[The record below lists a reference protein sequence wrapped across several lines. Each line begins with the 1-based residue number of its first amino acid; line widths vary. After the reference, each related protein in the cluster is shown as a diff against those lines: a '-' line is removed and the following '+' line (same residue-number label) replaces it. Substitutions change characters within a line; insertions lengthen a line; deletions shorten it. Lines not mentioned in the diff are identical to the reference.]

1 MQANAFCFDGDPA
14 LGQRAGHFEKTVGER
29 GLAMVDVRDDAEIP
43 YELRVHFFRLPI
55 FSIAGRIRMARAIF
69 RRACCIRTSDTRG
82 AKTVPY
88 KRPVCH
94 NSQAPSACRAIVG
107 ERKSCLT
114 RVELCERSLVLQ
126 GQRLYLTGELSRHRV
141 SAILTRL
148 RPATPADETLQSGQT
163 PVEVIVTNEADTA
176 VMPDEAKL
184 LHKLRMRIIPFVF
197 LLYVISFLDR
207 INIGFAALTM
217 NKELAISSKQFG
229 LVAGIFF
236 FGYFLFEIPSNL
248 LLHRIGARIWIAR
261 ILITW
266 GILAMVTGLVHSVQQ
281 LYLVRFLLGLAEA
294 GYFPGIVLY
303 LTYWFRQREQAQ
315 MIALFLT
322 GIPVTSILGAPVSGF
337 ILDHVHWLSLG
348 SWRWLLI
355 LEGIP
360 AVVCGVLTYFLLPSR
375 PAEAKF
381 LGQEE
386 KEWIAAELAR
396 EEGEKLASHSIS
408 AGKALLIGRI
418 WHLALIGFT
427 VNNGMYMLNFWMPQ
441 LVKSLTSGISNS
453 LIGLLVMIPHL
464 VGLPVMVLVSRSS
477 DRKQERR
484 YHAAIPAIAAGI
496 ALASLG
502 ATHSIFPTIL
512 LLAVAAMGIYSV
524 YGPFYSLPGDFLTG
538 FAAASGIALVSS
550 VANLGGFAGPYAI
563 GWISQKTGSL
573 YGGLAVA
580 GVSLFASA
588 TLMMFLPRRLR
599 GNASESG

>member
-1 MQANAFCFDGDPA
+1 
-14 LGQRAGHFEKTVGER
+14 L
-29 GLAMVDVRDDAEIP
+29 
-43 YELRVHFFRLPI
+43 
-55 FSIAGRIRMARAIF
+55 
-69 RRACCIRTSDTRG
+69 
-82 AKTVPY
+82 
-88 KRPVCH
+88 
-94 NSQAPSACRAIVG
+94 
-107 ERKSCLT
+107 
-114 RVELCERSLVLQ
+114 VE
-126 GQRLYLTGELSRHRV
+126 
-141 SAILTRL
+141 
-148 RPATPADETLQSGQT
+148 QT
-163 PVEVIVTNEADTA
+163 HVEVIVANEAATA
-176 VMPDEAKL
+176 AMAAEARTIQ
-184 LHKLRMRIIPFVF
+184 KLRRRIIPFVF
-197 LLYVISFLDR
+197 LLYIVSFLDR

-248 LLHRIGARIWIAR
+248 LLHKIGARIWIAR

-266 GILAMVTGLVHSVQQ
+266 GILATLTGLVHSVQQ
-281 LYLVRFLLGLAEA
+281 LYAVRFLLGLAEA

-322 GIPVTSILGAPVSGF
+322 GIPVTTILGAPVSGF
-337 ILDHVHWLSLG
+337 ILDHAHWLSLG

-381 LGQEE
+381 LNQEE
-386 KEWIAAELAR
+386 KEWIAAELER
-396 EEGEKLASHSIS
+396 EEGEKLASHKIS
-408 AGKALLIGRI
+408 AVKALMNKRV
-418 WHLALIGFT
+418 WHLGLIGFT
-427 VNNGMYMLNFWMPQ
+427 LNIGMYTLNFWMPQ
-441 LVKSLTSGISNS
+441 LVKSLSSGNSNS

-464 VGLPVMVLVSRSS
+464 VGLAVMVMVSRSS

-484 YHAAIPAIAAGI
+484 FHAAIPAIVAGI

-502 ATHSIFPTIL
+502 AAHSIFPTIL
-512 LLAVAAMGIYSV
+512 LLSLAALGIYSV
-524 YGPFYSLPGDFLTG
+524 YGPFYSLPGEFLTG
-538 FAAASGIALVSS
+538 FAAASGIALISS

-580 GVSLFASA
+580 GISVLASA
-588 TLMMFLPRRLR
+588 TLMLVLPRRLR
-599 GNASESG
+599 GQPS

>member
-1 MQANAFCFDGDPA
+1 
-14 LGQRAGHFEKTVGER
+14 L
-29 GLAMVDVRDDAEIP
+29 
-43 YELRVHFFRLPI
+43 
-55 FSIAGRIRMARAIF
+55 
-69 RRACCIRTSDTRG
+69 
-82 AKTVPY
+82 
-88 KRPVCH
+88 
-94 NSQAPSACRAIVG
+94 
-107 ERKSCLT
+107 
-114 RVELCERSLVLQ
+114 VE
-126 GQRLYLTGELSRHRV
+126 
-141 SAILTRL
+141 
-148 RPATPADETLQSGQT
+148 QT
-163 PVEVIVTNEADTA
+163 HVEVIVANEAVTA
-176 VMPDEAKL
+176 AMAAESRTIQ
-184 LHKLRMRIIPFVF
+184 KLRMRIIPFVF
-197 LLYVISFLDR
+197 LLYIVSFLDR

-266 GILAMVTGLVHSVQQ
+266 GILAMLTGLVHSVQQ
-281 LYLVRFLLGLAEA
+281 LYAVRFLLGLAEA

-337 ILDHVHWLSLG
+337 ILDHAHWLSLG

-381 LGQEE
+381 LNLEE
-386 KEWIAAELAR
+386 KDWITAELAR
-396 EEGEKLASHSIS
+396 EEVEKLTSHKIS
-408 AGKALLIGRI
+408 AVKALMNKRV
-418 WHLALIGFT
+418 WHLGLIGFT
-427 VNNGMYMLNFWMPQ
+427 LNVGMYTLNFWMPQ
-441 LVKSLTSGISNS
+441 LVKSLSSGVSNS
-453 LIGLLVMIPHL
+453 LIGVLIMTPHL
-464 VGLPVMVLVSRSS
+464 VGLLVMVMVSRSS

-484 YHAAIPAIAAGI
+484 FHAAIPAIAAGI

-502 ATHSIFPTIL
+502 AVHSIFPTIL
-512 LLAVAAMGIYSV
+512 LLSLAALGIYSV
-524 YGPFYSLPGDFLTG
+524 YGPFYSLPSEFLAS
-538 FAAASGIALVSS
+538 FAAASGIALISS

-573 YGGLAVA
+573 YGGLTVA
-580 GVSLFASA
+580 GVSVLASA
-588 TLMMFLPRRLR
+588 TLMLLLPRRLR
-599 GNASESG
+599 GNPT